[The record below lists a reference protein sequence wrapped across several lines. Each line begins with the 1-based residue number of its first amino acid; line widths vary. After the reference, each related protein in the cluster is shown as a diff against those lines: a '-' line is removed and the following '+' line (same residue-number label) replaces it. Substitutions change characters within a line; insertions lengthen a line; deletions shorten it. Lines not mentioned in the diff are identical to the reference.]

1 MARRAA
7 DGKPS
12 PARAALPPA
21 VSVVI
26 VVFEAGP
33 TLARCLAAVRAQSF
47 TDYEVILVD
56 NASSD
61 RTAQAA
67 VAADPAI
74 RLIEND
80 WNAGFAAAV
89 NQAARTARGR
99 WLALLNPDAFA
110 EPEWLARLVAA
121 AQANPGVRSFASR
134 QLMAEDPTR
143 LDGLGDV
150 MALAGYPFRG
160 GYARPDPGP
169 IAPGWVFSACGG
181 AMLIDRELFLAI
193 GGFDER
199 LFCYCE
205 DVDLGYRL
213 RLIGEPTLLVPDA
226 VVRHVGSASTGGRRS
241 DFAVFHGTR
250 NRLWVFVKDTPPVL
264 FWLTLPLHV
273 LATVVLF
280 ARHVTRGE
288 IAAPARGLLAGLR
301 NIGIALEARREV
313 QATRKADSWEIARA
327 MTWNPLDL
335 LLRRVFIQRRPLAA
349 LSPST
354 TRGEGN
360 WPTPPAGA

>member
-1 MARRAA
+1 MARRGAI
-7 DGKPS
+7 GKPQA
-12 PARAALPPA
+12 PRTAPA
-21 VSVVI
+21 VSVV
-26 VVFEAGP
+26 VVVYESGP
-33 TLARCLAAVRAQSF
+33 TLAECLESLRAQTF
-47 TDYEVILVD
+47 RDYEVLLVD

-67 VAADPAI
+67 AKADPAT
-74 RLIEND
+74 RLIENPE
-80 WNAGFAAAV
+80 NLGFAAAV
-89 NQAARTARGR
+89 NQGARAAKGR

-110 EPEWLARLVAA
+110 EPGWLAALVAA
-121 AQANPGVRSFASR
+121 ARANPSVHCFTSR
-134 QLMAEDPTR
+134 QLMADDPGK

-160 GYARPDPGP
+160 GYTHPDPGA

-181 AMLIDRELFLAI
+181 AMMIDRDLFLRL

-213 RLIGEPTLLVPDA
+213 RLVGEPTLLVPDA

-250 NRLWVFVKDTPPVL
+250 NRFWVFVKDTPTVL
-264 FWLTLPLHV
+264 FWLTLPLHIA
-273 LATVVLF
+273 ATAVLF
-280 ARHVTRGE
+280 ARHATRGE
-288 IAAPARGLLAGLR
+288 IATPVRGLASAIK
-301 NIGIALEARREV
+301 NIRVALDARREA
-313 QATRKADSWEIARA
+313 QATRTASAWEIARA

-335 LLRRVFIQRRPLAA
+335 LLRRAFVQPISSPPSAA
-349 LSPST
+349 K
-354 TRGEGN
+354 RGRG
-360 WPTPPAGA
+360 

>member
-1 MARRAA
+1 MARGGAI
-7 DGKPS
+7 GKPS
-12 PARAALPPA
+12 SPT

-26 VVFEAGP
+26 VVYESGP
-33 TLARCLAAVRAQSF
+33 TLAECLAALKAQTF
-47 TDYEVILVD
+47 TDYEAVLVD

-67 VAADPAI
+67 AKADPAI
-74 RLIEND
+74 RLIENAE
-80 WNAGFAAAV
+80 NLGFAAAV
-89 NQAARTARGR
+89 NQGARVADGR
-99 WLALLNPDAFA
+99 WLTLLNPDAYA
-110 EPEWLARLVAA
+110 EPAWLERLVAA
-121 AQANPGVRSFASR
+121 AKANPAIHCFTSR
-134 QLMAEDPTR
+134 QLMAEDPSR

-160 GYARPDPGP
+160 GYTHKDPGP
-169 IAPGWVFSACGG
+169 LEPGWVFSACGG
-181 AMLIDRELFLAI
+181 AMMIDRELFLAV

-250 NRLWVFVKDTPPVL
+250 NRFWVFVKDTPPVL
-264 FWLTLPLHV
+264 FWLTLPLHI
-273 LATVVLF
+273 LATVILF
-280 ARHVTRGE
+280 ARHASRGE
-288 IAAPARGLLAGLR
+288 VATPIKGLAAGIRH
-301 NIGIALEARREV
+301 IGVALEARREA
-313 QATRKADSWEIARA
+313 QTTRKVSSWAIARA

-335 LLRRVFIQRRPLAA
+335 FLRRAFIQPKRP
-349 LSPST
+349 
-354 TRGEGN
+354 TR
-360 WPTPPAGA
+360 